1 MTPDTATHVTKAPS
15 AVPLEDETMRE
26 TLEADNAPKASSLAP
41 TPAPAAPA
49 SLDGAPKIATPAPT
63 VPLNVGVGASAPAT
77 IPLASSSQPLPK
89 ATVQL
94 EQTQQLSQLGVSLSN
109 TAPTIQTVVEEED
122 GAERENNLE
131 MILVVVAFLLSLF
144 LLFAQFQRAGIWV
157 NAHEDGS
164 YGAIFSSDE

>member
-1 MTPDTATHVTKAPS
+1 
-15 AVPLEDETMRE
+15 MRE
-26 TLEADNAPKASSLAP
+26 TPEADNAPKASS
-41 TPAPAAPA
+41 PAP
-49 SLDGAPKIATPAPT
+49 LDGAPKIATPAPT
-63 VPLNVGVGASAPAT
+63 VPLNVGVGAAAPAT

-109 TAPTIQTVVEEED
+109 TAPTIQTVVEEEG

-164 YGAIFSSDE
+164 YGAIFSSGE